1 MNYTFSNRIAAVQP
15 SAIREILKATADPNV
30 ISFAAGNPAP
40 EAFPV
45 KSIENIIGIIMGD
58 SPVAA
63 LQYSVSEG
71 YPPLREA
78 TRTFALSRE
87 PGVATGDD
95 LVLIV
100 SGAQQG
106 IDLTIK
112 SLVNEGDTVLSET
125 PSFVSALNTIRSYGA
140 NLVGIPVDNDGINLE
155 LLEQALKEQPRVK
168 LLYTIPNFQ
177 NPTGVTMS
185 AEKRRAVYDLCRAHG
200 VMILEDNPYGDLRF
214 AGKHVPSIK
223 SLDTDGL
230 VVYVG
235 SYSKII
241 APGLR
246 VGYVIAN
253 KDFCPKLVVAKQC
266 SDVHSN
272 ILAQMVCERFLV
284 SCNMPS
290 HLMNLQRIYDAKAEL
305 MMNSLTAACGDLL
318 RWNRPSGGLFL
329 WCTLPQGADMNAFC
343 NASAAAG
350 VAVVPG
356 NAFLTDEQAPCDSFR
371 VNYSTPSN
379 EQIVRGAELL
389 GSTLK
394 NFIR

>member
-1 MNYTFSNRIAAVQP
+1 MNYEFSNRIAAVQP
-15 SAIREILKATADPNV
+15 SAIREILKSTADPNV

-45 KSIENIIGIIMGD
+45 KAIENIISIIMGD
-58 SPVAA
+58 SPIAA

-71 YPPLREA
+71 YAPLREA
-78 TRTFALSRE
+78 VRTFACSRE
-87 PGVATGDD
+87 PGVAKTQDE
-95 LVLIV
+95 VLIV

-112 SLVNEGDTVLSET
+112 SLINEGDTVLSEN

-140 NLVGIPVDNDGINLE
+140 NLVGVPVDDDGINIEALE
-155 LLEQALKEQPRVK
+155 AAIVGNSRVR

-185 AEKRRAVYDLCRAHG
+185 AAKRRQVYELCKRHG
-200 VMILEDNPYGDLRF
+200 VLILEDNPYGDLRF
-214 AGKHVPSIK
+214 AGKHQPAIK
-223 SLDTDGL
+223 TLDEDGL
-230 VVYVG
+230 VIYIG
-235 SYSKII
+235 SFSKII

-253 KDFCPKLVVAKQC
+253 KGVMPKLVVAKQC

-272 ILAQMVCERFLV
+272 ILAQMVCERFLTT
-284 SCNMPS
+284 SNTAS
-290 HLMNLQRIYDAKAEL
+290 HLYNLQKIYDSKAEL
-305 MMNSLTAACGDLL
+305 MINSLQASCGDNLS
-318 RWNRPSGGLFL
+318 WNRPEGGLFL
-329 WCTLPQGADMNAFC
+329 WCTLPGRVEMKSFC
-343 NASAAAG
+343 AAAAAKG

-356 NAFLTDEQAPCDSFR
+356 HAFLTDESAPCGSFR

-379 EQIVRGAELL
+379 SQIVRGAELL
-389 GSTLK
+389 GATLYDI
-394 NFIR
+394 IR